1 MAVALEDGVGGAQD
15 AVGDAEVVH
24 RRRPLPQT
32 RHHAREQLGPLVRK
46 VLAADQADGVRELPL
61 DLLGARQHQLDDARL
76 DLRTQRGWGLVDCF
90 FFVFW
95 GGTSFDGMV

>member
-1 MAVALEDGVGGAQD
+1 VAVALEDGVGGAQD

-61 DLLGARQHQLDDARL
+61 DLLGARQHRGQVEK
-76 DLRTQRGWGLVDCF
+76 DLEGSTASRRDTEGSRGY
-90 FFVFW
+90 
-95 GGTSFDGMV
+95 